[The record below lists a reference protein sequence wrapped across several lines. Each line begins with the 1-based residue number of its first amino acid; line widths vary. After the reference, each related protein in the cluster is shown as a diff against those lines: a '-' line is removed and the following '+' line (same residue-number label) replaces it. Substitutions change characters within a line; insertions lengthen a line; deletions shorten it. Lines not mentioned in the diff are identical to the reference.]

1 MTQSPLSPT
10 LPPNQE
16 FIQHYIDSLENL
28 PLEIQ
33 RHVTNL
39 REYDRLCR
47 NKMEQVGRYLVLY
60 RNSNTGPVKKKF
72 LNKIQRCLIKAQQ
85 FGDDKLSIISQI
97 VEMVEARTQQVSK
110 DALRV
115 DLENKEET
123 IRTNNQII
131 PPNHRLKLDKGVK
144 VPEKTQKNVYDKPKR
159 QARRTRVP
167 EKVSEKVEKN
177 HTSVRHVQKEDAEDD
192 DEEED
197 EEVEEE
203 EETEVKA
210 KKEVKRK
217 DKIKEKEKEKEKEKI
232 KEEKEERKEER
243 KSHGKITKKSTP
255 KHVSKIKK
263 KKKKEKESTIEDV
276 PVDPDEPTY
285 CICNSISYGDM
296 IGCDNDDCEIEWFH
310 FCCVNLTHK
319 PKGKWY
325 CPRCSAERKEKG
337 KK

>member
-10 LPPNQE
+10 LPPNTE
-16 FIQHYIDSLENL
+16 FVQHYIDSLENL

-39 REYDRLCR
+39 REYDLLCR

-60 RNSNTGPVKKKF
+60 RNSNSGPGKKKF
-72 LNKIQRCLIKAQQ
+72 LNKIQKCLIKSQQ
-85 FGDDKLSIISQI
+85 YGDDKLNIISQI
-97 VEMVEARTQQVSK
+97 VEMVEARTQQVTK

-123 IRTNNQII
+123 NRTTNQII
-131 PPNHRLKLDKGVK
+131 TTNHRMKM
-144 VPEKTQKNVYDKPKR
+144 EKSIKITEKPPKNIYEKPKR
-159 QARRTRVP
+159 QARRARIT
-167 EKVSEKVEKN
+167 EKLPEKVEKN
-177 HTSVRHVQKEDAEDD
+177 NSAIRYMNK
-192 DEEED
+192 

-203 EETEVKA
+203 EEEDEEIEEEEEAEVKV

-217 DKIKEKEKEKEKEKI
+217 EKVKEKEKEKEKV
-232 KEEKEERKEER
+232 KEEKEERKDER
-243 KSHGKITKKSTP
+243 KATGKVTRKSTP
-255 KHVSKIKK
+255 KHVSSKIKK